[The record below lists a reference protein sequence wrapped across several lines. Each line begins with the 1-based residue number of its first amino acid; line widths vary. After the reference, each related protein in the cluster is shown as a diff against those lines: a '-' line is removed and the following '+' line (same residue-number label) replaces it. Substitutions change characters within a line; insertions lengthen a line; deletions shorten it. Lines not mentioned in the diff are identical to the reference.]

1 MDIKRKIRDLAE
13 ADGFDRVNSLG
24 RWNGWDLSV
33 ADTDEECA
41 IGLPQYILS
50 SEREARWATE
60 SETLEIM
67 ASLS

>member
-1 MDIKRKIRDLAE
+1 MDIKRKIRSLAE

-41 IGLPQYILS
+41 VGLPQ
-50 SEREARWATE
+50 
-60 SETLEIM
+60 
-67 ASLS
+67 